1 MGKGHYPPIKPHK
14 PVNPN
19 PPDPNPH
26 PQPAGVPLIWWT
38 ENEAGRVTPGADG
51 KTDAEKANI
60 GIATLIIQR
69 DNGSLWRV
77 TTDKAP
83 YTWVQVNVPGDGKP
97 DPYKTVQWRDV
108 PADGIQPWTR
118 VIVTNEEAKTFKIAS
133 MRQEDSFEIVDLERL
148 FAAYPVTLIPPQY
161 FNFPIINIAGASLV
175 LDTVG
180 QGSTWRFIIINGDI
194 VVDNVP

>member
-14 PVNPN
+14 PPVGPT
-19 PPDPNPH
+19 PPNPH

-38 ENEAGRVTPGADG
+38 ENEQGRL
-51 KTDAEKANI
+51 TDAGKANV

-83 YTWVQVNVPGDGKP
+83 YTWVQINVPGDGKP
-97 DPYKTVQWRDV
+97 DPYKTVQWKDV
-108 PADGIQPWTR
+108 PEDGIQPWTR

-133 MRQEDSFEIVDLERL
+133 MGQEDSFEIVDLERL

-161 FNFPIINIAGASLV
+161 FNFPIINIDRANLV
-175 LDTVG
+175 LDTIG
-180 QGSTWRFIIINGDI
+180 QGSTWRFIVVGGDI